1 MSSRTTLKDLI
12 WVAAGGAIGAS
23 LRYGTGQLLAIVTH
37 PEQTAVFTPTAIE
50 NILGSFA
57 IGLFYTILVNRTGKN
72 HPLSLF
78 LLTGVIGSYTTYS
91 GFMVENLMLL
101 QSDLMLFAAYITF
114 QIGTGILAALTG
126 IALAERG
133 ILYLKK
139 YRR

>member
-1 MSSRTTLKDLI
+1 MSSRTTLNDLI
-12 WVAAGGAIGAS
+12 WVAAGGAVGAS
-23 LRYGTGQLLAIVTH
+23 LRYGTGQLLAIITH

-91 GFMVENLMLL
+91 GFMVENLLLL
-101 QSDLMLFAAYITF
+101 QSDLMLFAGYISF
-114 QIGTGILAALTG
+114 QIGTGIAAAIAG
-126 IALAERG
+126 IKLG
-133 ILYLKK
+133 NFLIHYLQKSK
-139 YRR
+139 